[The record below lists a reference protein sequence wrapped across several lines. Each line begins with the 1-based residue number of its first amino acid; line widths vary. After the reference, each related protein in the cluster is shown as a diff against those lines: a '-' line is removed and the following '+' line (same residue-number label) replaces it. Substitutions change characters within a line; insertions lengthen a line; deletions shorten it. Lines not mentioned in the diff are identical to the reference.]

1 MLLFFCLML
10 LIFTILL
17 VTMLLELKLTITDFE
32 FSRGESKS
40 DETYRLSGSIGFY
53 FLRKIKLFSI
63 KINNKATN
71 KMLNNKFIKN
81 RIKNIK
87 ITDNYTKKTQIKTV
101 YNLLKMLNRLVK
113 IDVFQ
118 LKIWIDTESVIL
130 TSYLIGIIS
139 TIIPNLIRNNIK
151 SINKYKKENNYMF
164 QILPLYKNQNYIYL
178 RFKSIISIK
187 VVHIIYMLIAMGGRK
202 NERSSNRW
210 LNANCYGKH

>member
-187 VVHIIYMLIAMGGRK
+187 VVHIIYMLIAMGGIK

>member
-53 FLRKIKLFSI
+53 FFRKIKLFSI

-71 KMLNNKFIKN
+71 KMLNNKFVKN

-202 NERSSNRW
+202 NERSSNRG